1 MEVLEEHGDEFASR
15 IDIEGH
21 TLVHWAA
28 LGGFH
33 ELIDF
38 LVENGAPLNNQSN
51 NDYGP
56 LPIHWACVHG
66 HILTVEYFLNKG
78 VHIDS
83 TDRNGC
89 TPLIVSAQYGES
101 LCVSYLLQKG
111 ANKFHVDTN
120 GDSALH
126 WASFKGTLHLLVDE
140 RKRITMC
147 VKMFIYAGNPEIVL
161 ILLNAGLNAKEKDS
175 FGQTPLHSACIKGD
189 IQCVG
194 MLIKHVS
201 VFIKVTTALKWS
213 VS

>member
-1 MEVLEEHGDEFASR
+1 MVTFTELISIASNIKRVSELLNQHGSSFAAKL
-15 IDIEGH
+15 DIEGH

-33 ELIDF
+33 DLVDF
-38 LVENGAPLNNQSN
+38 LVEQGAPLNQQSN

-78 VHIDS
+78 IDIDA

-89 TPLIVSAQYGES
+89 TPLTVSAQYGES

-111 ANKFHVDTN
+111 ANKFHVDIN

-126 WASFKGTLHLLVDE
+126 WASFKGMPLAWLLKVRHE
-140 RKRITMC
+140 PGFLC
-147 VKMFIYAGNPEIVL
+147 SPQG
-161 ILLNAGLNAKEKDS
+161 DS
-175 FGQTPLHSACIKGD
+175 FICENYLNFFSKAIRR
-189 IQCVG
+189 
-194 MLIKHVS
+194 
-201 VFIKVTTALKWS
+201 
-213 VS
+213 